1 MSIGKEFEF
10 IIQWHL
16 TERCNLR
23 CSHCYQEGSR
33 SGELSLD
40 EVRSGLDE
48 VHDLFSAWSKSQD
61 LTFAPSFNI
70 TGGEP
75 LLRNDLFDILGD
87 IADRGW
93 DTYVLT
99 NGTLVDAAIALRFAG
114 LGVKG
119 VQVSLEGPEEIH
131 DTLRGAGSYQAS
143 LSGIGALLREGLP
156 VTVNTTLS
164 EVNAEG
170 FFELAETAERLGV
183 QRLGFSRLVPSGRG
197 GALAGRMLSPDKVQ
211 ALYQRILA
219 LSYTG
224 MKLVT
229 GDPVCSSMRA
239 GDDSPEDQGDIP
251 VGGCSAGV
259 SGLTFLSDGTIVP
272 CRRLPV
278 PLGNIRTDSIREV
291 WVQSPVLDALRD
303 RSRYEG
309 KCGACR
315 KWATCRGCRAIAA
328 AASGR
333 RDMPAVVAD
342 DPQCPF
348 APESTGA
355 LRRSAKPGDTDT
367 RSHI

>member
-1 MSIGKEFEF
+1 MSIGQEYEF

-16 TERCNLR
+16 TERCNL
-23 CSHCYQEGSR
+23 CCTHCYQEGSR
-33 SGELSLD
+33 SGELSLG

-48 VHDLFSAWSKSQD
+48 IDDLFTAWSETHGI
-61 LTFAPSFNI
+61 TFAPSFNI

-75 LLRNDLFDILGD
+75 FLRNDLFAILGD
-87 IADRGW
+87 ITGRGW
-93 DTYVLT
+93 DTFVLT
-99 NGTLVDAAIALRFAG
+99 NGTLVDHAIARRLAG

-119 VQVSLEGPEEIH
+119 VQISLEGPEEIH

-143 LSGIGALLREGLP
+143 LSGIRALLQEGVP

-170 FFELAETAERLGV
+170 FFDLADRAAGLGV

-197 GALAGRMLSPDKVQ
+197 GDLAGRMLSPERVQ
-211 ALYQRILA
+211 ALYQRILS

-229 GDPVCSSMRA
+229 GDPVCSRMRA
-239 GDDSPEDQGDIP
+239 GDDGAEDQGDVPI
-251 VGGCSAGV
+251 GGCSAGV
-259 SGLTFLSDGTIVP
+259 SGLTFLADGTIVP

-278 PLGNIRTDSIREV
+278 PLGNIRTDSVREL
-291 WVQSPVLDALRD
+291 WAQSPALDALRD
-303 RSRYEG
+303 RSRYDG

-315 KWATCRGCRAIAA
+315 EWATCRGCRAIAA
-328 AASGR
+328 ASLGR
-333 RDMPAVVAD
+333 RDIQAAVAD

-348 APESTGA
+348 AP
-355 LRRSAKPGDTDT
+355 
-367 RSHI
+367 